1 MKGRYVVDVDQL
13 LLKSIRG
20 DGSLDDETLR
30 KAIKIRLLKEY
41 IKDEG
46 VTINKSFALLR
57 MLSDE

>member
-20 DGSLDDETLR
+20 DRSLDDETLR